1 MTQGRILAID
11 FGLRRLGLAV
21 SDPLGIVAQGLPTIE
36 RKNMV
41 KDLAAL
47 EALAEEYSVGEVIL
61 GNPLSQSGGETAIS
75 RRVTEFAEK
84 LRRSLSC
91 PVKLWDERLTSAEAN
106 RMLRSS
112 GIGLR
117 KRQRA
122 VDQVSAVL
130 ILQNYLDWRANEA
143 AGTENN
149 RVTA

>member
-1 MTQGRILAID
+1 MTQVRILAVD

-36 RKNMV
+36 RKNTAA
-41 KDLAAL
+41 DLAAL

-61 GNPLSQSGGETAIS
+61 GNPLSKSGGETAIS
-75 RRVTEFAEK
+75 RRVEEFAEK
-84 LRRSLSC
+84 LRRRLSC

-112 GIGLR
+112 GMGLR

-130 ILQNYLDWRANEA
+130 ILQNYLDWRGNQA
-143 AGTENN
+143 ENN